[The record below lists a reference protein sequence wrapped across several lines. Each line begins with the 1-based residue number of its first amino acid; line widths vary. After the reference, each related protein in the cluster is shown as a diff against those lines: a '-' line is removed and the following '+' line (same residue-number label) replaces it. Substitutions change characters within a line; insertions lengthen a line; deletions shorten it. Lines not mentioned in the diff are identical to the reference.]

1 MEALE
6 AARVRWKEEQGL
18 YDQFLLIVERQL
30 DSAIKL
36 LGIPAKVDSR
46 TKDLDSLV
54 KKLILKP
61 KHTYESLPD
70 KAGIRAIV
78 RYLDEV
84 PAVEQAARQV
94 FEVSDAEDK
103 IDALGYE
110 KVGYLGR
117 HLDLRFG
124 RTDPSFA
131 AFPADKFRAELQIR
145 TLGQHVWAEMAHG
158 TVYKGGEGL
167 PVEAKRRIYLQAA
180 LMEVADMEFSRVA
193 RDIAQ
198 MPGMEAV
205 QTMQELEKRYY
216 RLTSV
221 RYDAEL
227 SILGLGTLLPLY
239 AGSADLLRSVDE
251 YLQDHDA
258 VFEAIFSEQ
267 AQLPDTRS
275 VFVFQPEVLS
285 IVERLS
291 HDPRRLRDAFV
302 PVFGYEELDR
312 LANIFG
318 MSLD

>member
-1 MEALE
+1 
-6 AARVRWKEEQGL
+6 
-18 YDQFLLIVERQL
+18 
-30 DSAIKL
+30 
-36 LGIPAKVDSR
+36 
-46 TKDLDSLV
+46 
-54 KKLILKP
+54 
-61 KHTYESLPD
+61 
-70 KAGIRAIV
+70 
-78 RYLDEV
+78 
-84 PAVEQAARQV
+84 
-94 FEVSDAEDK
+94 
-103 IDALGYE
+103 
-110 KVGYLGR
+110 
-117 HLDLRFG
+117 
-124 RTDPSFA
+124 
-131 AFPADKFRAELQIR
+131 
-145 TLGQHVWAEMAHG
+145 MAHG